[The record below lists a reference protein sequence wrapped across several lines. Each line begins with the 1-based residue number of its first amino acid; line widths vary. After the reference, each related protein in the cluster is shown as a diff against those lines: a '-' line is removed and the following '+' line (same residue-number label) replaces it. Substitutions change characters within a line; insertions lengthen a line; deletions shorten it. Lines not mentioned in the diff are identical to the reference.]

1 MKRKI
6 LTVCIAIILIT
17 LMVIPAS
24 AIVGEPPGLMKWDA
38 KGIWGAVM
46 DLQEQI
52 NDIQLT
58 PGPTGPS
65 GPSGPT
71 GATGLTGAKGDQG
84 DQGIQGLIGAT
95 GLTGAKGDQG
105 DQGIQGLIGA
115 TGLTGAKGDQGIQG
129 IQGLTGETGST
140 GPASTVPGPT
150 GPTGATGS
158 SGPSGP
164 TGPTGADGVSGWQ
177 LIPGTPSAD
186 NEEAKTVTA
195 TCPAG
200 KNVVGGGFLTL
211 AVTNPDEI
219 VITANYPSSPT
230 VWTVSGTL
238 DQPGGG
244 DDSFAL
250 QAFAICVTVL

>member
-1 MKRKI
+1 
-6 LTVCIAIILIT
+6 
-17 LMVIPAS
+17 
-24 AIVGEPPGLMKWDA
+24 
-38 KGIWGAVM
+38 
-46 DLQEQI
+46 
-52 NDIQLT
+52 
-58 PGPTGPS
+58 
-65 GPSGPT
+65 
-71 GATGLTGAKGDQG
+71 
-84 DQGIQGLIGAT
+84 LIGAT

-115 TGLTGAKGDQGIQG
+115 TGLTGAKGDQGDQG

>member
-52 NDIQLT
+52 NGIQLT

-65 GPSGPT
+65 GPTGPT

-105 DQGIQGLIGA
+105 D
-115 TGLTGAKGDQGIQG
+115 QG

>member
-24 AIVGEPPGLMKWDA
+24 AVVDPPPGLMKWDA

-52 NDIQLT
+52 NGIQLT

-105 DQGIQGLIGA
+105 D
-115 TGLTGAKGDQGIQG
+115 QG

>member
-24 AIVGEPPGLMKWDA
+24 AVVDPPPGLKMWDA

-52 NDIQLT
+52 NGIQLT

-105 DQGIQGLIGA
+105 D
-115 TGLTGAKGDQGIQG
+115 QG